1 MVSTTGKHHHHTLV
15 YLKKKSRETT
25 LRKFMVHFAGQSGAD
40 IIGHHGFSGGGE
52 KSGLY
57 AHPSFKILVE
67 HQTMSNPCFYSW
79 IESPGLRGGGML
91 AAYCKRTKTAVRRTV
106 AESSSGA
113 EEEVLMMPS
122 PPAAAM
128 HRTTTMTGDEA
139 MEASDDDEDDEDV
152 VVETMEEDDRE
163 DKEAERRLQ
172 QFVAEAVEDDD
183 NDDVELLRGR
193 VDKLTQLLSEMSTK
207 VGTLEAKLQAK
218 ETELSVACKEE
229 MTSAADEDGWG
240 APGGRRGG
248 LSRQERR
255 RASSSSS
262 SSGRLPFNLPEG
274 VSFTPVNE
282 ATFQRLVNNNGG
294 SGGGVHPP
302 AAKKKEETKLMS
314 PEELELHFKK
324 YPRVALEVMHANRD
338 RLKAQ
343 QEATLLRQKL
353 SRGGSVAQFDA
364 VKLSLANALSSIK
377 DKTRELD
384 ECKVDL
390 SAALQELEGAT
401 EEIKVRAT
409 REAALRREMMLLPG
423 GADVVARLLGTAEW
437 CGASQPEEEEAAD
450 DGDEEGGSS
459 APERERASLTRERNA
474 AMHERNS
481 AVVSL
486 AAATQEC
493 EGVKAALATM
503 TQECEGVKAAL
514 ATMTQECER
523 AKKDSTAIVCT
534 LRTSLAAVTLERD
547 SIRREHA
554 AVEEDHAAVVRQKE
568 QMHQLALAN
577 ARNEFRVKVADLER
591 QLAAIAPGGGG
602 GGGEA
607 VVVAAPRGGGGGRR
621 GGGRRGGG
629 GAGH

>member
-1 MVSTTGKHHHHTLV
+1 
-15 YLKKKSRETT
+15 
-25 LRKFMVHFAGQSGAD
+25 
-40 IIGHHGFSGGGE
+40 
-52 KSGLY
+52 
-57 AHPSFKILVE
+57 
-67 HQTMSNPCFYSW
+67 
-79 IESPGLRGGGML
+79 
-91 AAYCKRTKTAVRRTV
+91 
-106 AESSSGA
+106 
-113 EEEVLMMPS
+113 
-122 PPAAAM
+122 
-128 HRTTTMTGDEA
+128 
-139 MEASDDDEDDEDV
+139 
-152 VVETMEEDDRE
+152 
-163 DKEAERRLQ
+163 
-172 QFVAEAVEDDD
+172 
-183 NDDVELLRGR
+183 
-193 VDKLTQLLSEMSTK
+193 
-207 VGTLEAKLQAK
+207 
-218 ETELSVACKEE
+218 
-229 MTSAADEDGWG
+229 
-240 APGGRRGG
+240 
-248 LSRQERR
+248 
-255 RASSSSS
+255 
-262 SSGRLPFNLPEG
+262 
-274 VSFTPVNE
+274 
-282 ATFQRLVNNNGG
+282 
-294 SGGGVHPP
+294 
-302 AAKKKEETKLMS
+302 MS

-459 APERERASLTRERNA
+459 STSSAALERERASLTRERNA

-523 AKKDSTAIVCT
+523 AKKESTAIVCN

-577 ARNEFRVKVADLER
+577 AQNEFRVKVADLER

-621 GGGRRGGG
+621 GGGRGGQL
-629 GAGH
+629 